1 MSEVLEAPAYAPYAE
16 PRCGLLPYVSV
27 DGAVNAADFYVKAFG
42 AEIAAMHPPD
52 EQGRTM
58 HIHLYLNGGSLMLA
72 DFYPDHGH
80 AFEAPQAFNLTL
92 QVQDIAAAFQRAVD
106 AGCTAIMPPQE
117 MFWGDTYGQ
126 LKDPFGVMW
135 SMNQPAKR

>member
-1 MSEVLEAPAYAPYAE
+1 MSEAAQAPAYPNYAE
-16 PRCGLLPYVSV
+16 PKGGLLPYVSV
-27 DGAVNAADFYVKAFG
+27 NGAVKAAEFYVKAFG
-42 AEIAAMHPPD
+42 ATIAAMYPPD

-58 HIHLYLNGGSLMLA
+58 HVHLYLNGGSLMLA
-72 DFYPDHGH
+72 DFYPEQGH
-80 AFEAPQAFNLTL
+80 AFEAPAAFNLTL
-92 QVQDIAAAFQRAVD
+92 NVADIAKAYDKAVAAGA
-106 AGCTAIMPPQE
+106 TAIMPPQE

>member
-1 MSEVLEAPAYAPYAE
+1 MPQTVDAPAYPNYAE
-16 PRCGLLPYVSV
+16 PKGALLPYLSV
-27 DGAVNAADFYVKAFG
+27 DGAVKAAEFYVKAFG
-42 AEIAAMHPPD
+42 AEIAAMYPPD

-58 HIHLYLNGGSLMLA
+58 HVHLYLQGGSLMLA
-72 DFYPDHGH
+72 DFYPEQGHG
-80 AFEAPQAFNLTL
+80 FEAPAAFNLTL
-92 QVQDIAAAFQRAVD
+92 QVSDIAKAYQRAVD
-106 AGCTAIMPPQE
+106 AGATPIMPPQE